1 MRFCLQHFGEN
12 FKRTG
17 GSMEKAANSS
27 ISLKNIKITDK
38 FWNKYIHLVKD
49 VIIPYK

>member
-1 MRFCLQHFGEN
+1 
-12 FKRTG
+12 
-17 GSMEKAANSS
+17 MEKAANSS

-49 VIIPYK
+49 VIIPY